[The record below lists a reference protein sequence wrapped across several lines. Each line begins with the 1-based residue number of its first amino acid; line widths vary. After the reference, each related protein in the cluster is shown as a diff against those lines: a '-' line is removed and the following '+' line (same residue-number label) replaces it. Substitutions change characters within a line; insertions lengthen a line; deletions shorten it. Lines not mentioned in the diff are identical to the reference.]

1 MGVSTISLGLGLGG
15 GKSATSSGSPGGGGG
30 AFTNQYSVSF
40 DGSDD
45 YLQIGDAS
53 TTIQDSSS
61 GAFSWS
67 MWVKYSSGKPA
78 FVMKDNV
85 TDGTGSRCFG
95 IASYGTDHVYFAT
108 WVSSTSNYAT
118 WSNGITTAGDGNWN
132 HLVFVNG
139 GTSGTKQIYFN
150 GSSVTLGNNTTGYKS
165 NTTSQLLSVG
175 AGAYGGGV
183 NYPIDGLIDE
193 VAAWDS
199 ALSASNVTAIY
210 NSGVPNDLG
219 PDGLNLSPV
228 GYWRMGDINGG
239 SGTSI
244 ANQGGGGDSIDGTL
258 VNGPTYST
266 DIPS

>member
-1 MGVSTISLGLGLGG
+1 MTHSAISLGVGLGG
-15 GKSATSSGSPGGGGG
+15 GKAATSSGRLPSGGYE
-30 AFTNQYSVSF
+30 NLRSVEF
-40 DGSDD
+40 DGTDD

-67 MWVKYSSGKPA
+67 MWVKYSSGQPA

-85 TDGTGSRCFG
+85 GDGSGSRCFG
-95 IASYGTDHVYFAT
+95 ISSFGTNNIYFQT
-108 WVSSTSNYAT
+108 FISSTAYYAT
-118 WSNGITTAGDGNWN
+118 WTNGITAVGDGNWN

-139 GTSGTKQIYFN
+139 GTGGTKQIYFN
-150 GSSVTLGNNTTGYKS
+150 GSSVTLTDSTVGTKS

-175 AGAYGGGV
+175 GGAYGGGV

-199 ALSASNVTAIY
+199 ALTASNVTAIY